1 MSALS
6 TLLSTLAS
14 LYFWFREAMRLSRQ
28 EFSAFSCAT
37 CNIMV
42 KHGKTKQKKHDY
54 TSKTESTSLKTF
66 FVLFSVGKWNDDRWF
81 SL

>member
-1 MSALS
+1 
-6 TLLSTLAS
+6 
-14 LYFWFREAMRLSRQ
+14 MRLSRQ

-42 KHGKTKQKKHDY
+42 KHGKTEQKKHDY
-54 TSKTESTSLKTF
+54 TSKTELKNLF
-66 FVLFSVGKWNDDRWF
+66 FGGVSVGKWNDDRWF